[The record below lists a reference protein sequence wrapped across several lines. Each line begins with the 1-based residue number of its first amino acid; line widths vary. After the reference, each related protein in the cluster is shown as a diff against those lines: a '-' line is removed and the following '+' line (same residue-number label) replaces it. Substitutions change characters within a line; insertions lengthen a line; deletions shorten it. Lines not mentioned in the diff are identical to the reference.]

1 MAKASAKKVSIN
13 QEHRLGVQKRFDTVT
28 VSTVNNAGQESVRMR
43 LLVLSDPCEKLELM
57 GSGGNMVASLK
68 PKGIDGR
75 APPGAEPAA

>member
-1 MAKASAKKVSIN
+1 MAKAIVRDVSIN
-13 QEHRLGVQKRFDTVT
+13 QERRLGFKERAHTVI
-28 VSTVNNAGQESVRMR
+28 VLTVNYADQKSAGMRFMVSSV
-43 LLVLSDPCEKLELM
+43 SFEQSELM